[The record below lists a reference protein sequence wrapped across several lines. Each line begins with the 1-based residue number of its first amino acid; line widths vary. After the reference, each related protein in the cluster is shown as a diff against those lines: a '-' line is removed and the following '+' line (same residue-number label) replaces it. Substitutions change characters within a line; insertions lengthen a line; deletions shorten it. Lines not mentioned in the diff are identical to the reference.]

1 MSNRKPGILRLLEIA
16 GEKPALLLAAG
27 FLSAFSAVC
36 LLLPYLAVYFLLAG
50 LLSGGNPASPD
61 SSRMMHWGMV
71 ALAGLAA
78 GLAAMY
84 LGGLCSHIAAFRMLY
99 RLRLRLAEHIGRL
112 PLGYLTQTSIG
123 IVRKTLEENV
133 EKVEKFIAH
142 QLPDMVS
149 AIIVMLLTL
158 AVMVYLNPLLA
169 LACLI
174 PLAVGLALQLGMM
187 ISRQARVR
195 IRFYYD
201 ALERMNAS
209 TVQYIKGMPA
219 VRIFGQTVHS
229 FRRFYQDIIA
239 YRELSVRYAD
249 QFQNGFSL
257 FKVILGS
264 TPAFLLPV
272 GAYLLSRSNG
282 TGTVALEVL
291 FFLIVAPG
299 LAAPVYK
306 LMHFAGTLRD
316 ISEGVARIDAVFARQ
331 PLLEHPNPERPVEF
345 SVQFDEVVFSY
356 GLQPGGRP
364 ALDRVSF
371 RAEAGRITALV
382 GPSGAGKSTV
392 ANLIPRFWDVAAG
405 TVSIGGVDIRR
416 MRTEDL
422 MAVVSFV
429 FQDTFLFQDTL
440 YNNIAAG
447 RPDARPEEVYAA
459 ARAAQCYDFIV
470 NLPQGFDT
478 VIGEGGAYLSGGE
491 EQRVAVARAILKDA
505 PILVLDEATA
515 FADAENEFRLQ
526 LALNVLLQG
535 KTVIVIAHRLASIRE
550 ADQILVFREGR
561 IAERGR
567 HAGLLDRNGLYA
579 AMWAAYAGT
588 DDWQLD
594 KGKAADKDADAI

>member
-1 MSNRKPGILRLLEIA
+1 MSNRKPGIFRLLEIA

-27 FLSAFSAVC
+27 ILSAFSAVC
-36 LLLPYLAVYFLLAG
+36 LLLPYLAVYLLLAG
-50 LLSGGNPASPD
+50 LLSGGTQASPD
-61 SSRMMHWGMV
+61 GGGMMHWGLV

-78 GLAAMY
+78 GIAGMY
-84 LGGLCSHIAAFRMLY
+84 LGGLFSHIAAFRMLY

-112 PLGYLTQTSIG
+112 PLGYLTQTSTG

-133 EKVEKFIAH
+133 EKIEKFIAH

-149 AIIVMLLTL
+149 AIVVMLLTL

-174 PLAVGLALQLGMM
+174 PLALGLALQLGMM

-195 IRFYYD
+195 VRSYYD

-209 TVQYIKGMPA
+209 TVQYIRGMPA

-229 FRRFYQDIIA
+229 FRRFYYDIME
-239 YRELSVRYAD
+239 YRDLSVRYSD

-257 FKVILGS
+257 FNVVLGS
-264 TPAFLLPV
+264 TPAFLLPA
-272 GAYLLSRSNG
+272 GAYLLSGSSG
-282 TGTVALEVL
+282 AGTVALEVL

-316 ISEGVARIDAVFARQ
+316 ISEGVARIDAVFARR
-331 PLLEHPNPERPVEF
+331 PLPEYPYPERPGEF

-356 GLQPGGRP
+356 GAQPGGRP

-405 TVSIGGVDIRR
+405 MVSIGGVDIRR

-422 MAVVSFV
+422 MSVVAFV

-440 YNNIAAG
+440 YANIAAG
-447 RPDARPEEVYAA
+447 RPAARPEEVYAA

-567 HAGLLDRNGLYA
+567 HADLLDRNGLYA

-588 DDWQLD
+588 DEWQLN
-594 KGKAADKDADAI
+594 KGKAADADAV

>member
-1 MSNRKPGILRLLEIA
+1 MGNRKPGIFRLLEIA
-16 GEKPALLLAAG
+16 GEKPALLLAAVI
-27 FLSAFSAVC
+27 LSAFSAVC
-36 LLLPYLAVYFLLAG
+36 LLLPYLAVYLLLAG
-50 LLSGGNPASPD
+50 LLAGGANAVPD
-61 SSRMMHWGMV
+61 GGGMMHWGMV

-78 GLAAMY
+78 GIVLMY
-84 LGGLCSHIAAFRMLY
+84 FGGLCSHIAAFRMLY

-112 PLGYLTQTSIG
+112 SLGYLTQTSTG
-123 IVRKTLEENV
+123 IVQKTLEENV
-133 EKVEKFIAH
+133 EKIEKFIAH

-149 AIIVMLLTL
+149 AIVVMLLTL
-158 AVMVYLNPLLA
+158 AVMVYLNPLMA

-174 PLAVGLALQLGMM
+174 PLALGLGLQLGMM

-195 IRFYYD
+195 VRAYYD

-209 TVQYIKGMPA
+209 TVQYIRGMPA

-229 FRRFYQDIIA
+229 FRRFYHDIME
-239 YRELSVRYAD
+239 YRDLSVRYSD

-257 FKVILGS
+257 FKVVLGS
-264 TPAFLLPV
+264 TPAFLLPAGV
-272 GAYLLSRSNG
+272 YLLSGSNG
-282 TGTVALEVL
+282 DGTVALEVL

-316 ISEGVARIDAVFARQ
+316 ISEGVARIDAVFARR
-331 PLLEHPNPERPVEF
+331 PLPEHPYPERPRAF
-345 SVQFDEVVFSY
+345 SVQFDEVIFSY
-356 GLQPGGRP
+356 EEHSGGRP

-422 MAVVSFV
+422 MSAVSFV

-440 YNNIAAG
+440 YANIAAG
-447 RPDARPEEVYAA
+447 RPAARPEEVYAA
-459 ARAAQCYDFIV
+459 ARAAQCYDFIA

-526 LALNVLLQG
+526 LALNVLLRG

-567 HAGLLDRNGLYA
+567 HADLLERNGLYT

-588 DDWQLD
+588 DEWRLN
-594 KGKAADKDADAI
+594 KGKANADAI

>member
-1 MSNRKPGILRLLEIA
+1 MGNRKTGIFRLLEIA

-27 FLSAFSAVC
+27 IFSAFSAVC
-36 LLLPYLAVYFLLAG
+36 LLLPYLAVYLLLAG
-50 LLSGGNPASPD
+50 LLAGGANAVPD
-61 SSRMMHWGMV
+61 GGGMMHWGLV

-78 GLAAMY
+78 GIVLMY
-84 LGGLCSHIAAFRMLY
+84 FGGLCSHIAAFRMLY

-112 PLGYLTQTSIG
+112 PLGYLTQTSTG
-123 IVRKTLEENV
+123 IVKKTLEENV
-133 EKVEKFIAH
+133 EKIEKFIAH

-149 AIIVMLLTL
+149 AIVVMLLTL
-158 AVMVYLNPLLA
+158 AVMVYLNPLMA
-169 LACLI
+169 LACLF
-174 PLAVGLALQLGMM
+174 PLALGLGLQLGMM

-195 IRFYYD
+195 VRAYYD
-201 ALERMNAS
+201 ALERMNTS
-209 TVQYIKGMPA
+209 TVQYIRGMPA

-229 FRRFYQDIIA
+229 FRRFYQDIME
-239 YRELSVRYAD
+239 YRDLSVRYSD

-257 FKVILGS
+257 FKVVLGS
-264 TPAFLLPV
+264 TPAFLLPAGV
-272 GAYLLSRSNG
+272 YLLSGSNG
-282 TGTVALEVL
+282 DGTVALEVL
-291 FFLIVAPG
+291 FFLIVVPG

-316 ISEGVARIDAVFARQ
+316 ISEGVARIDAVFARR
-331 PLLEHPNPERPVEF
+331 PLPEYPYPERPREF
-345 SVQFDEVVFSY
+345 SVQFDEVIFSY
-356 GLQPGGRP
+356 EEQSGGRP
-364 ALDRVSF
+364 ALDWVSF

-422 MAVVSFV
+422 MSAVSFV

-440 YNNIAAG
+440 YANIAAG
-447 RPDARPEEVYAA
+447 RPAARPEEVYAA

-526 LALNVLLQG
+526 LALNVLLRG

-550 ADQILVFREGR
+550 ADQILVFRDGR

-567 HAGLLDRNGLYA
+567 HADLLERNGLYA
-579 AMWAAYAGT
+579 AMWAAGT
-588 DDWQLD
+588 DEWLLN
-594 KGKAADKDADAI
+594 KGKANADAI